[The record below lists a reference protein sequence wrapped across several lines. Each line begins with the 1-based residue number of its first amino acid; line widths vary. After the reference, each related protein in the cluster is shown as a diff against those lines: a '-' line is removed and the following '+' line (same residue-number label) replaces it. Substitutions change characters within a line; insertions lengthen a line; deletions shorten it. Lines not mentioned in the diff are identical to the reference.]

1 VFDVGL
7 PELLVLALVAIF
19 VFGPDR
25 LPDVAR
31 QAGRFLRTARQ
42 LIENARRDISDEI
55 GTDIGDLDPRAMV
68 KKHVLDVVEEEP
80 EEAPRRWGHR
90 PLGRGERPPYD
101 VDAT

>member
-42 LIENARRDISDEI
+42 VIENARREISDEI
-55 GTDIGDLDPRAMV
+55 GTDIADLDPRAMV

-80 EEAPRRWGHR
+80 EQAPRRRGHR
-90 PLGRGERPPYD
+90 PLDQGERPPYD